1 MSSFKH
7 PVGSQP
13 RSVYWR
19 RRAVVILVLVVVVV
33 IILIATRAGAGSGA
47 VTAPTTTATSAA
59 LPSSTPKVTAP
70 TSASGSTGSTAAP
83 AASSAPAPGSTAAA
97 GSGSSGSSS
106 GTCTASD
113 ITLKPIADRS
123 TYTSLE
129 QPKISMSIT
138 NTSASACSIDLGSS
152 QQVLTITSGS
162 DTYWS
167 SKDCQVGGT
176 HQIVKMSA
184 GQTLT
189 TPAITWDRTRSSTAS
204 CNSTRSSVPAGGASY
219 HLSVSV
225 GAITSSTSALMI
237 LN

>member
-59 LPSSTPKVTAP
+59 LPSSTPTVTAP
-70 TSASGSTGSTAAP
+70 TSGSTASP
-83 AASSAPAPGSTAAA
+83 AASSAPAPSSTA
-97 GSGSSGSSS
+97 GSSAASS
-106 GTCTASD
+106 GTCAASD
-113 ITLKPIADRS
+113 IALKPIADRS

-138 NTSASACSIDLGSS
+138 NTSTSACSIDLGSS

>member
-47 VTAPTTTATSAA
+47 VTAPTATATSAA

-70 TSASGSTGSTAAP
+70 TSVSGSTAAP

-123 TYTSLE
+123 SYTSLE

>member
-47 VTAPTTTATSAA
+47 VTAPTTTSTPAA
-59 LPSSTPKVTAP
+59 LPSSTPEVTAP
-70 TSASGSTGSTAAP
+70 ASGSSAAP
-83 AASSAPAPGSTAAA
+83 AAPSASAAPAPGSTAAA
-97 GSGSSGSSS
+97 GSSASSS

-113 ITLKPIADRS
+113 ITLKPLADRS

-138 NTSASACSIDLGSS
+138 NTSTAACSIDLGSS

-167 SKDCQVGGT
+167 SKDCQVDGT

-189 TPAITWDRTRSSTAS
+189 TPSITWDRTRSSTTS

-225 GAITSSTSALMI
+225 GAITSSTPALMI

>member
-47 VTAPTTTATSAA
+47 VTAPTTTASPAA
-59 LPSSTPKVTAP
+59 LPTSTPEVTAP
-70 TSASGSTGSTAAP
+70 TSGSTAAP

-97 GSGSSGSSS
+97 GSSTSSS
-106 GTCTASD
+106 GTCAASD

-138 NTSASACSIDLGSS
+138 NTSTSACSIDLGSS
-152 QQVLTITSGS
+152 QQVLTIMSGS

-189 TPAITWDRTRSSTAS
+189 TPSITWDRTRSSAAS